1 MFSGPFYR
9 QTLYIIFLFPLPF
22 SILSTITF
30 FISDKISKLISRK
43 KNNINLTIEDED
55 EDEDI
60 ITDYYNTQK
69 TTRNILIITIATILA
84 VITAI
89 PTLQQLIPYYKEDYI
104 IPPKN
109 PTSLFEQINFNETD
123 TEKLALQI
131 ADIYCHEDEEFIKNA
146 PRVPN
151 WLQIKGPH
159 TNSYFY
165 YSNALFTPASI
176 DLTNYL
182 HYYAVYFDCNN
193 PKSYNEK
200 SVNISIPCHF
210 HEPNQKCDNQIQFYF
225 KYYFKGT
232 NRYNINAEFI
242 ANDIENIAGEII
254 DRKMF
259 IKSIETTDNNTL
271 NTFQTKDGFEI
282 SISKTSPRSS
292 NPYTSI
298 EVKKEIPLPCH

>member
-1 MFSGPFYR
+1 MKNFIVNHKKPIAIIIGINLLTTILFCIGIYALSFINYNPFYMFSGPFYR

-109 PTSLFEQINFNETD
+109 PTSLFEQINQYVNEKN
-123 TEKLALQI
+123 TEKVIELTEQYL
-131 ADIYCHEDEEFIKNA
+131 N
-146 PRVPN
+146 
-151 WLQIKGPH
+151 
-159 TNSYFY
+159 
-165 YSNALFTPASI
+165 SI
-176 DLTNYL
+176 DTTQ
-182 HYYAVYFDCNN
+182 N
-193 PKSYNEK
+193 PTKETEQIIKKPQCYN
-200 SVNISIPCHF
+200 
-210 HEPNQKCDNQIQFYF
+210 FY
-225 KYYFKGT
+225 
-232 NRYNINAEFI
+232 
-242 ANDIENIAGEII
+242 II
-254 DRKMF
+254 
-259 IKSIETTDNNTL
+259 
-271 NTFQTKDGFEI
+271 
-282 SISKTSPRSS
+282 
-292 NPYTSI
+292 
-298 EVKKEIPLPCH
+298 